1 MSNVCVRNR
10 PRFAVSVATAQ
21 HRGVPFEVGY
31 RGEVDSVFFDVGSGF
46 VGIPLVVSVVCME
59 VVDHVRCD
67 RYVLIQNSC
76 TEYMGD
82 ARFFGEVS
90 QLRLNWD
97 LWDWSDGK

>member
-1 MSNVCVRNR
+1 M
-10 PRFAVSVATAQ
+10 
-21 HRGVPFEVGY
+21 
-31 RGEVDSVFFDVGSGF
+31 FFDVGSGF

-59 VVDHVRCD
+59 VVDHMRCD

-76 TEYMGD
+76 TEYMDD